1 MNKKFSTLLA
11 GVALLG
17 AMSANAA
24 VNSNI
29 VLSEGAN
36 SGLYQLENKSGNY
49 LSMDADGKLTVT
61 QSKKLTSDNLASTLW
76 CVTVTEEGFGK
87 EPIYDFLNK
96 ATGQYLTVT
105 LDGLQGVSAADLF
118 ASTQGQV
125 VAGGEIEGWA
135 FSKVYASGVEE
146 DRPLYS
152 YFTKDSVVAIH
163 TANNQ
168 VGLKKMLATEVETSV
183 SSNDLVTFS
192 LKEADPMVLSAR
204 AINTIFGMQ
213 DADKG
218 VKLKFDKDKNKTSL
232 VNYFSEYKFWAEES
246 GDQGFVRVLTSENSK
261 LAKDS
266 VYVYVDTAYANV
278 NGEKFLKFNTQQL
291 NHAVLSKNTSGNT
304 TVGDSLGAAL
314 NDQSKFMFTYW
325 PSKDSLVIQVKQ
337 ATYDNDEDGVFS
349 DELTK
354 STIVGNKALT
364 SSSSDDKNYVTVQDL
379 VEADEIRIVTIYDK
393 KETEIS
399 FGFAGCDSKGTGKI
413 SVDNGLYFI
422 RNAKGQYLASPIHK
436 NGTEYEWV
444 TVKEEEQLPAHMPAF
459 QWVVFKTQSND
470 KLAETSPISINNRE
484 YTDNATLQL
493 YANEGAKYAYIK
505 SGLTLNGAVIATD
518 SLTFEVVSKD
528 EYPEA
533 YNDSLLGYKNIKDAE
548 YLLEEY
554 TFKYLHPYATGE
566 NSKYLA
572 KNESD
577 SLLNVLN
584 GKDAFRLIEGEIA
597 NYGVAKAVAD
607 KAGVKVLRRTEYS
620 ISLDGAYMW
629 RADEQ
634 KYAMSEY
641 FNANR
646 KYFFKENNH
655 YEGEDYYAIVEAVY
669 SSSEKNKIGSYK
681 AGVTDDILD
690 ATLKIQPLKETRT
703 SAFAINPDNTP
714 LYRRFNTVL
723 ENAVEGRED
732 STKVLM
738 FKEYYRGEY
747 LMDENNKK
755 FQNEEVDYL
764 GIWTVDKATGLS
776 FYVDSAVINKTA
788 RGYIKPQYF
797 VYVNRQV
804 QPGVDAI
811 PCPLEHNHGVD
822 ADGNELDAYHCSHAT
837 PGKAGYIR
845 AKYLVS
851 FADSLNAENAD
862 KLYQFGKYTRVGF
875 VDAMHIGDSLIFLV
889 NGFENQKLADLDTAK
904 IIANYKATNNTDK
917 IIDLSALTDK
927 HHNYTWS
934 FRFIAPEKVA
944 AATEAGEESLD
955 VAFLVESNKAAT
967 DADIAPK
974 FGQWLKSQNGCLVLS
989 NDTEF
994 EKAKLGG
1001 SEDNALVFNI
1011 ANGSEDDLATD
1022 NEEIATSEVTVIAQN
1037 GAVRIA
1043 NAEGKKVVITN
1054 ILGQTVANTV
1064 ITSSDATIAA
1074 PQGVVVVAVEGEEA
1088 VKAIVK

>member
-11 GVALLG
+11 GVALFG

-24 VNSNI
+24 VNPAI
-29 VLSEGAN
+29 VLTEGAN
-36 SGLYQLENKSGNY
+36 SGLYQLKNKSNNF

-61 QSKKLTSDNLASTLW
+61 QSGDLDSENLANTLW

-105 LDGLQGVSAADLF
+105 LDGLEGVTAANLF
-118 ASTQGQV
+118 GTTQGNV
-125 VAGGEIEGWA
+125 IAGGEIEGWA

-146 DRPLYS
+146 ERPLYS

-168 VGLKKMLATEVETSV
+168 VGLKKMLATDVEGQV
-183 SSNDLVTFS
+183 ASNDLVHFT
-192 LKEADPMVLSAR
+192 LTEANPIVLSAT

-218 VKLKFDKDKNKTSL
+218 VKLKFKEDKNKTSL
-232 VNYFSEYKFWAEES
+232 VNYFSEYKFWAEDSE
-246 GDQGFVRVLTSENSK
+246 DANFVRVLTSENDK

-278 NGEKFLKFNTQQL
+278 NGEKFLAFNTQQL
-291 NHAVLSKNTSGNT
+291 NHAVLSKNTTGHR
-304 TVGDSLGAAL
+304 TVADSLGAAL

-337 ATYDNDEDGVFS
+337 ATYDNNGDGIFS
-349 DELTK
+349 DETNK
-354 STIVGNKALT
+354 STITTNIDG
-364 SSSSDDKNYVTVQDL
+364 KNYVTVQDL
-379 VEADEIRIVTIYDK
+379 VAADEIRIMTINDK

-399 FGFAGCDSKGTGKI
+399 FGFAGCDSKGTGKV

-422 RNAKGQYLASPIHK
+422 RNAKGQYLTSPIHK

-470 KLAETSPISINNRE
+470 KLAETSPVSINNRE
-484 YTDNATLQL
+484 YADDETIQL
-493 YANEGAKYAYIK
+493 YANEGAKYVYIN
-505 SGLTLNGAVIATD
+505 SALTLNGVAIATD
-518 SLTFEVVSKD
+518 SLTFEAVDKD

-533 YNDSLLGYKNIKDAE
+533 YGDSLLGYKNIKDAE
-548 YLLEEY
+548 YLLGEY

-572 KNESD
+572 KNEGD

-584 GKDAFRLIEGEIA
+584 GKDAFRLIEGEIGS
-597 NYGVAKAVAD
+597 YGVTKAIAK
-607 KAGVKVLRRTEYS
+607 KAGVKVLYRAEYA
-620 ISLDGAYMW
+620 IALGNTYMW

-641 FNANR
+641 SNANR
-646 KYFFKENNH
+646 KFFFKENNH

-669 SSSEKNKIGSYK
+669 NSAENNKIGSYK

-703 SAFAINPDNTP
+703 SAFAINLDNTP
-714 LYRRFNTVL
+714 LYRRFNTAL
-723 ENAVEGRED
+723 ENAVKGQED
-732 STKVLM
+732 SVKVLK
-738 FKEYYRGEY
+738 FKEYYRDEY
-747 LMDENNKK
+747 LMDENNEK

-764 GIWTVDKATGLS
+764 GIWTADKATGLS
-776 FYVDSAVINKTA
+776 FYVDSAVINKTT

-797 VYVNRQV
+797 VYVNREV

-875 VDAMHIGDSLIFLV
+875 VDAMHIGDSLIFLT

-917 IIDLSALTDK
+917 IIDLAALTDK

-944 AATEAGEESLD
+944 AATEAVDESLD
-955 VAFLVESNKAAT
+955 VAFLIESNKAAG

-1022 NEEIATSEVTVIAQN
+1022 NEEIATSEVTVIAQQ
-1037 GAVRIA
+1037 GAVRVA
-1043 NAEGKKVVITN
+1043 NAAGKKVVVTN

>member
-11 GVALLG
+11 GVALFG

-24 VNSNI
+24 VNPAI
-29 VLSEGAN
+29 VLTEGAN
-36 SGLYQLENKSGNY
+36 SGLYQLKNKSNNF

-61 QSKKLTSDNLASTLW
+61 QSGDLDSENLANTLW

-105 LDGLQGVSAADLF
+105 LDGLEGVTAANLF
-118 ASTQGQV
+118 GTTQGNV
-125 VAGGEIEGWA
+125 IAGGEIEGWA

-146 DRPLYS
+146 ERPLYS
-152 YFTKDSVVAIH
+152 YFTKDAVVAIH

-168 VGLKKMLATEVETSV
+168 VGLKKMLATDVEGQV
-183 SSNDLVTFS
+183 ASNDLVHFT
-192 LKEADPMVLSAR
+192 LTEANPIVLSAT

-218 VKLKFDKDKNKTSL
+218 VKLKFKEDKNKTSL
-232 VNYFSEYKFWAEES
+232 VNYFSEYKFWAEDSE
-246 GDQGFVRVLTSENSK
+246 DANFVRVLTSENDK

-278 NGEKFLKFNTQQL
+278 NGEKFLAFNTQQL
-291 NHAVLSKNTSGNT
+291 NHAVLSKNTTGHR
-304 TVGDSLGAAL
+304 TVADSLGAAL

-337 ATYDNDEDGVFS
+337 ATYDNNGDGIFS
-349 DELTK
+349 DETNK
-354 STIVGNKALT
+354 STITTNTDG
-364 SSSSDDKNYVTVQDL
+364 KNYVTVQDL
-379 VEADEIRIVTIYDK
+379 VAADEIRIMTINDK

-399 FGFAGCDSKGTGKI
+399 FGFAGCDSKGTGKV

-422 RNAKGQYLASPIHK
+422 RNAKGQYLTSPIHK

-470 KLAETSPISINNRE
+470 KLAETSPVSINNRE
-484 YTDNATLQL
+484 YADDETIQL
-493 YANEGAKYAYIK
+493 YANEGAKYVYIN
-505 SGLTLNGAVIATD
+505 SALTLNGVAIATD
-518 SLTFEVVSKD
+518 SLTFEAVDKD

-533 YNDSLLGYKNIKDAE
+533 YGDSLLGYKNIKDAE
-548 YLLEEY
+548 YLLGEY

-572 KNESD
+572 KNEGD

-584 GKDAFRLIEGEIA
+584 GKDAFRLIEGEIGS
-597 NYGVAKAVAD
+597 YGVTKAIAK
-607 KAGVKVLRRTEYS
+607 KAGVKVLYRAEYA
-620 ISLDGAYMW
+620 IALGNTYMW

-641 FNANR
+641 SNANR
-646 KYFFKENNH
+646 KFFFKENNH

-669 SSSEKNKIGSYK
+669 NSAENNKIGSYK

-703 SAFAINPDNTP
+703 SAFAINLDNTP
-714 LYRRFNTVL
+714 LYRRFNTAL
-723 ENAVEGRED
+723 ENAVKGQED
-732 STKVLM
+732 SVKVLK
-738 FKEYYRGEY
+738 FKEYYRDEY
-747 LMDENNKK
+747 LMDENNEK

-764 GIWTVDKATGLS
+764 GIWTADKATGLS
-776 FYVDSAVINKTA
+776 FYVDSAVINKTT

-797 VYVNRQV
+797 VYVNREV

-875 VDAMHIGDSLIFLV
+875 VDAMHIGDSLIFLT
-889 NGFENQKLADLDTAK
+889 NGSENQKLADLDTAK

-917 IIDLSALTDK
+917 IIDLAALTDK
-927 HHNYTWS
+927 HDNYTWS

-944 AATEAGEESLD
+944 AATEAVDESLD
-955 VAFLVESNKAAT
+955 VAFLIESNKAAG

-974 FGQWLKSQNGCLVLS
+974 FGQWLKSQNGCLVLTRGDS
-989 NDTEF
+989 EF
-994 EKAKLGG
+994 SAAKTG
-1001 SEDNALVFNI
+1001 SDGALIFNAYQKTDAEDMV
-1011 ANGSEDDLATD
+1011 
-1022 NEEIATSEVTVIAQN
+1022 TSIE
-1037 GAVRIA
+1037 GA
-1043 NAEGKKVVITN
+1043 NAEGVSIITGNGTVTVQGAAGKSVVITN
-1054 ILGQTVANTV
+1054 ILGKVVAETVL
-1064 ITSSDATIAA
+1064 TSDNATIAVPA
-1074 PQGVVVVAVEGEEA
+1074 GIVAVAVDGEEA